1 MNMKKHKRVYQGI
14 KFNNFRKDIIGEGS
28 RLRKVIS
35 FILSIFFIGTTN
47 TNN

>member
-1 MNMKKHKRVYQGI
+1 MNMKKHERVYHGI
-14 KFNNFRKDIIGEGS
+14 KFNNFRKDTIGEGS

-35 FILSIFFIGTTN
+35 VILSLFFIGTTI